1 MVRLLK
7 TAILSAL
14 AIAGSLQSLGAANPP
29 RLIIN
34 INVGSMNAE
43 DLQRYAANF
52 DGGLRKLLDE
62 GAVFTDARYDC
73 MQTVTP
79 ASLATLATGARPSTH
94 GIVSERWFD
103 YTSGRPEN
111 LTEDSRE
118 KDFDI
123 RDGKP
128 GHSARKLTTP
138 TLSDMM
144 IRADSSCRILSLAI
158 TPSSSIVQTGHRG
171 FCFWIDSDRCRW
183 TTSSYYSPMLPSWVK
198 NYNADDLH
206 SRYFTGQW
214 TAKYDRSRYRNRR
227 STLLFAANPKGVA
240 KTDFEKMSR
249 TPAGNTAV
257 LEFAK
262 YAVKCLSIGVHN
274 HTDILNICLDTAQEI
289 AEKYG
294 PESIEYEDMLY
305 RLDADLKE
313 FLSYMDVHL
322 RSGSAVVV
330 FTAAHGSSP
339 AYDIG
344 PEHHGRFN
352 VAQFQVIMNA
362 YLNAMY
368 GSGDWVLGYS
378 DRSLF
383 LNHNLIDD
391 KRLSMVEVQ
400 NEAAAFALRFRGVA
414 HALSSAM
421 LQSSYFARGY
431 GNKMQN
437 GFYPRRSGDVVIDLM
452 PEWTEERDGS
462 LSQSGSMYVYD
473 THVPLIFFGP
483 GIPARR
489 YDEEVDMTVVAPTL
503 ARIVGIGELPA
514 AESKPLILD

>member
-1 MVRLLK
+1 MVRFLK
-7 TAILSAL
+7 TAILAAL
-14 AIAGSLQSLGAANPP
+14 AIAGAFQRIGAANPP

-34 INVGSMNAE
+34 ITLGSMTAE
-43 DLQRYAANF
+43 ALERYADNF

-73 MQTVTP
+73 MQTVTA

-94 GIVSERWFD
+94 GVVSERWFD

-111 LTEDSRE
+111 LTGDGRE

-128 GHSARKLTTP
+128 GHSGRKLTTP
-138 TLSDMM
+138 TLADIMM
-144 IRADSSCRILSLAI
+144 RADSSCRILSLAVN
-158 TPSSSIVQTGHRG
+158 PASAIVQTGRSG
-171 FCFWIDSDRCRW
+171 FCFWMDGERCRW

-198 NYNADDLH
+198 SYNAEDLH
-206 SRYFTGQW
+206 SRYFTGRW

-227 STLLFAANPKGVA
+227 SSLLFAANPKGTA
-240 KTDFEKMSR
+240 NSDFEKMRR
-249 TPAGNTAV
+249 TPIGNTV
-257 LEFAK
+257 MLEFAK
-262 YAVKCLSIGVHN
+262 YAVKCLNLGAHN
-274 HTDILNICLDTAQEI
+274 HTDMLNICLDTAQEV

-305 RLDADLKE
+305 RLDSDLKE
-313 FLSYMDVHL
+313 FLAYINVHL
-322 RSGSAVVV
+322 KGGNAVVV

-339 AYDIG
+339 AYDIDAE
-344 PEHHGRFN
+344 PHGRFN
-352 VAQFQVIMNA
+352 VQQFEVIMNA

-368 GSGDWVLGYS
+368 GPGEWVLGYS

-400 NEAAAFALRFRGVA
+400 NEAAAFALRFRGIA

-421 LQSSYFARGY
+421 LQSSYFADGY
-431 GNKMQN
+431 GKKMQN

-452 PEWTEERDGS
+452 PEWTEERDGY
-462 LSQSGSMYVYD
+462 LSQSGSMYAYD
-473 THVPLIFFGP
+473 TRIPLIFLGS
-483 GIPARR
+483 GITARR
-489 YDEEVDMTVVAPTL
+489 YDEEVPMTVVAPTL
-503 ARIVGIGELPA
+503 ARIAGLGELPA